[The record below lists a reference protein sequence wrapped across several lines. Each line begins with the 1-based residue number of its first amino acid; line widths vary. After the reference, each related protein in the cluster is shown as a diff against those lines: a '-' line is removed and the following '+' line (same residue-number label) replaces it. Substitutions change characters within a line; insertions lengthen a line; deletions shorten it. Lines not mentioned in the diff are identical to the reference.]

1 MDKSSTLGETRP
13 TPRGRRRIM
22 FVLAAILLG
31 TSPFI
36 VLEITLRALGI
47 GKPTSLVDPNF
58 GFGPLHPL
66 FELDQ
71 KKTSNHYHTSRSR
84 SLYFGDQQFPASKG
98 EETFRIFCL
107 GGSTVRGR
115 PYTTDTA
122 FSQWMQI
129 ELNARDPSRNYE
141 VINCGGLSYA
151 SYRVNLMLDEILT
164 YQPDLLVIATG
175 QNEFLEDRTYSDV
188 KESSAGILAWLG
200 SLRMVTVARSLFS
213 DADVDQARRNSDKT
227 LPGEVAVLLDEDS
240 GYGSYHRDL
249 KWQADVKEH
258 FQHSL
263 RSMITRCREK
273 EVPLALVAMGSNLR
287 DCPPFKSEYAAGTS
301 VSEQQEWE
309 RFFQQATKLPGD
321 PESAL
326 ILYLLAAEIDDQH
339 ALLHYHMARCHDLLG
354 EYAEAKAAYRKA
366 KQLDICPLRILDEMQ
381 VFVRQLASETD
392 TPLADVAKSLSAESP
407 QGIAGNDVYM
417 DHVHPTI
424 GAHQLIART
433 IIEEL
438 VASQIVNI
446 SADWPA
452 RERRAAY
459 REQMASLPRA
469 HLGNGR
475 RRVGWLEGWA
485 QRDRMLKVL
494 EPVDARGYVHSGQR
508 KLHFAEHDEAWQDFA
523 IAMLMEEEAMDL
535 ILHFAAQLVAEG
547 RPADS
552 RHLLDQLAAV
562 PAGEGQ
568 LAEIRLGQLV
578 TMRELGQHEEA
589 DRQMEIYGDQIR
601 EVPAENHWQSL
612 LGKGV
617 NE

>member
-1 MDKSSTLGETRP
+1 MDKSSTPEETRP
-13 TPRGRRRIM
+13 APRGRRRMM

-36 VLEITLRALGI
+36 VLEISLRALGI
-47 GKPTSLVDPNF
+47 GKPTSLVDPYF

-71 KKTSNHYHTSRSR
+71 QKTGYQTSRSR

-98 EETFRIFCL
+98 EKTFRIFCM

-122 FSQWMQI
+122 FSQWMQV

-151 SYRVNLMLDEILT
+151 SYRLSLMLDEILT
-164 YQPDLLVIATG
+164 YDPDLVVIATG

-188 KESSAGILAWLG
+188 KESSGGILAGLG
-200 SLRMVTVARSLFS
+200 SLRTVTVARSFFS
-213 DADVDQARRNSDKT
+213 AADVDQARRNSDKT

-249 KWQADVKEH
+249 EWQADVKEH

-287 DCPPFKSEYAAGTS
+287 DCPPFKSQYSARTPI
-301 VSEQQEWE
+301 SEQQEWE
-309 RFFQQATKLPGD
+309 RFFQQATRLAGD

-326 ILYLLAAEIDDQH
+326 ILYQLAAEIDDQH
-339 ALLHYHMARCHDLLG
+339 ALLHYRMARCHDQLG
-354 EYAEAKAAYRKA
+354 EYAEAKAAYHKA

-381 VFVRQLASETD
+381 VFVHQLASETG
-392 TPLADVAKSLSAESP
+392 TPLAEVGQALSAESP
-407 QGIAGNDVYM
+407 QGIAGNNVYM

-424 GAHQLIART
+424 GAHQVIART

-438 VASQIVNI
+438 VDSIIVDIPMAWSAS
-446 SADWPA
+446 
-452 RERRAAY
+452 ERRAAY
-459 REQMASLPRA
+459 RQQMASLPRA

-485 QRDRMLKVL
+485 QRDRMLKDL
-494 EPVDARGYVHSGQR
+494 EPADARGYVHSGQR
-508 KLHFAEHDEAWQDFA
+508 KFNFAEHDEAWQDFA
-523 IAMLMEEEAMDL
+523 IAMLMDEKAIDL
-535 ILHFAAQLVAEG
+535 VLHFAATLVAEG

-552 RHLLDQLAAV
+552 RHLLDRLATV
-562 PAGEGQ
+562 PASESQ
-568 LAEIRLGQLV
+568 LAEIHLGQLV
-578 TMRELGQHEEA
+578 TMQELGQQEEA
-589 DRQMEIYGDQIR
+589 NRQLEIYGDKIR
-601 EVPAENHWQSL
+601 EIPMENRWQSL
-612 LGKGV
+612 LGNDL